1 MVGDVC
7 ARGKIQSPRQAWLV
21 PCAELRSL
29 RTGKATL
36 CLALCLM
43 GPTSP
48 ETPLATGLAGSPV
61 QLGPGHCPP
70 LSTLSWQ
77 YPTRVSGTTTS
88 LGSRETV
95 LQYLMGSSSPWKD
108 FLQASCFGGNS
119 LTWASHLGRS
129 SSQDLRLVPMTGYPL
144 CRMQNLSKCAYCTPN
159 TELSLN
165 NIY

>member
-70 LSTLSWQ
+70 LSIHIELAIPNQGFWDHDL
-77 YPTRVSGTTTS
+77 
-88 LGSRETV
+88 LG
-95 LQYLMGSSSPWKD
+95 L
-108 FLQASCFGGNS
+108 
-119 LTWASHLGRS
+119 
-129 SSQDLRLVPMTGYPL
+129 
-144 CRMQNLSKCAYCTPN
+144 
-159 TELSLN
+159 
-165 NIY
+165 